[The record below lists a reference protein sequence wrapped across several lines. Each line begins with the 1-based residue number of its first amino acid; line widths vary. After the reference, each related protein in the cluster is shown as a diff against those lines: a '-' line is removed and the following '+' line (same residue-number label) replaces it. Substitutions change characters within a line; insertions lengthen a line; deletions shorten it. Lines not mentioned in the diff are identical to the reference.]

1 MKIATIIK
9 ADKAPVLPNSKVD
22 AKALGISATIPEK
35 IIMPATKDPSMG
47 HFYVSLVK
55 SVVRIVAGASMIYG
69 GYYLEYW
76 GTPFIIAGVGF
87 VIAEAL
93 GILEEIV

>member
-1 MKIATIIK
+1 M
-9 ADKAPVLPNSKVD
+9 P
-22 AKALGISATIPEK
+22 IPER

>member
-1 MKIATIIK
+1 M
-9 ADKAPVLPNSKVD
+9 P
-22 AKALGISATIPEK
+22 IPER
-35 IIMPATKDPSMG
+35 IIMPATKDPGMG

-55 SVVRIVAGASMIYG
+55 SAVRIVAGVSMIYG